1 MARRK
6 AKAWQLPDEVRQRLA
21 AAEAEKTAVERL
33 AAAAVEVERAEVEQA
48 QAVAGARA
56 AGVSWSEIA
65 RLAGLKSAQAA
76 HYRWGPS
83 TK

>member
-1 MARRK
+1 MSKRK
-6 AKAWQLPDEVRQRLA
+6 TWQLPTEVR
-21 AAEAEKTAVERL
+21 ERL
-33 AAAAVEVERAEVEQA
+33 AVEKIKQDAIERLEAATAKVERAEVEQTH
-48 QAVAGARA
+48 AVAGALA
-56 AGVSWSEIA
+56 AGVSWAEIA